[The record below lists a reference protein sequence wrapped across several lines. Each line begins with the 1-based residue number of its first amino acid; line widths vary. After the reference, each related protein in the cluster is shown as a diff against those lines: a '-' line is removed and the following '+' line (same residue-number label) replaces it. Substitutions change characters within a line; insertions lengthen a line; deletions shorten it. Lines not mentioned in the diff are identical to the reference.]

1 MWAAAIHLHYQ
12 GCLVQVGNGIE
23 LEAVGFQF
31 EPYRWRPCGVTWDF
45 VPNSRGNKAAA
56 NLRPIITFGAR
67 GNGHEYLLLSRSR
80 PIYRA
85 LGVKFFLCGRATE
98 KAISRTFYANDTAA
112 RPVARCGSL
121 AIRRSLHLKRR
132 RSVTVPM
139 AAAILSL
146 HSQCDSEAASLSEWL
161 RIAQA
166 HSGSNGTQP
175 EAGPH
180 WQHWQPQARSAA
192 ARLSRVPPTA
202 GLSDC
207 VSHRDSHDRHTVT
220 DSDRLLS
227 WSLPRRLGS
236 ELAQVD
242 KRRMQLPSFLST
254 PVLIKLTWV
263 TLFKLSAWEPEP
275 TVTLVS
281 RLWLLV
287 ERSPAQDSR

>member
-1 MWAAAIHLHYQ
+1 MFWMPRGAPPPRSSRNRLLDAAAAAAAAAGNDPSSRPAAAAIYRDPRTPVH
-12 GCLVQVGNGIE
+12 VT
-23 LEAVGFQF
+23 EATPVKATDSNCRHFYTLT
-31 EPYRWRPCGVTWDF
+31 YRWRPCGATWDF

-146 HSQCDSEAASLSEWL
+146 HSQCDSEAASLSE
-161 RIAQA
+161 
-166 HSGSNGTQP
+166 
-175 EAGPH
+175 
-180 WQHWQPQARSAA
+180 
-192 ARLSRVPPTA
+192 
-202 GLSDC
+202 
-207 VSHRDSHDRHTVT
+207 
-220 DSDRLLS
+220 
-227 WSLPRRLGS
+227 
-236 ELAQVD
+236 
-242 KRRMQLPSFLST
+242 
-254 PVLIKLTWV
+254 
-263 TLFKLSAWEPEP
+263 
-275 TVTLVS
+275 
-281 RLWLLV
+281 
-287 ERSPAQDSR
+287 